1 MLKEAYQRQRRV
13 LCIQIT
19 TDGVLRKQ
27 HSNLYHYTLDGA
39 ALEFVANFGTP
50 AVNGYI
56 VQIEGDAPIYLSEA
70 EFNQQYV
77 VG

>member
-1 MLKEAYQRQRRV
+1 MLHEAYQRQRRV

-19 TDGVLRKQ
+19 KDGILRRQ
-27 HSNLYHYTLDGA
+27 HSNLYHYTVDDA
-39 ALEFVANFGTP
+39 TLEFVANFGTP